1 METTLQP
8 GATAYAIYNPQYD
21 GGFGFY
27 VREIKICREQYES
40 PENPTPPDVGM
51 VWVTQAANGDE
62 AFNARQLIHERG
74 VYVKLEDAKKALGLI
89 GLMGAVGYKS
99 EILLHEPR
107 KLLKSDS
114 RIQFRENPFVT
125 GEKMILEAR
134 YDGQVN
140 KTALYIHSG
149 AAQYPEI
156 LHEFR
161 GEPKD
166 DLAFVK
172 EAIIA
177 LKEYE
182 KELKLKVK
190 K

>member
-8 GATAYAIYNPQYD
+8 GQIAYAIYNPQYE

-40 PENPTPPDVGM
+40 PEDPTPPPAGM
-51 VWVTQAANGDE
+51 VWVTMAANGDE
-62 AFNARQLIHERG
+62 AFNARQLISERG
-74 VYVKLEDAKKALGLI
+74 VYVTLEDAVNAI
-89 GLMGAVGYKS
+89 N
-99 EILLHEPR
+99 EIDAGIMYRGEVFLREPR

-114 RIQFRENPFVT
+114 CIEFRENPFAS
-125 GEKMILEAR
+125 GEKIVLEAR

-161 GEPKD
+161 GKPKD
-166 DLAFVK
+166 DLVFVK

-182 KELKLKVK
+182 KELKSKVK
-190 K
+190 KV

>member
-1 METTLQP
+1 MKNTLQP
-8 GATAYAIYNPQYD
+8 GATAYAIYKSEYK

-40 PENPTPPDVGM
+40 AENPTPPAAGM
-51 VWVTQAANGDE
+51 VWVTPAANRDE
-62 AFNARQLIHERG
+62 AFNARQLISECG
-74 VYVKLEDAKKALGLI
+74 VFEALDEATDAIFRL
-89 GLMGAVGYKS
+89 KS
-99 EILLHEPR
+99 TTLKWNKRAYLHEPR

-114 RIQFRENPFVT
+114 RIEFRENPFAS
-125 GEKMILEAR
+125 GGKMVLEAR

-140 KTALYIHSG
+140 RTALYIHSG

-156 LHEFR
+156 LHAFT

-177 LKEYE
+177 LKQYE
-182 KELKLKVK
+182 KELKSKVK
-190 K
+190 KV